1 MLSTFIYLV
10 LFSVVVAFFKSSF
23 FKGRL
28 GEFLVNA
35 NNKIRLDSSIY
46 TNLSDITIRLK
57 DSSTTQI
64 DHIILSRFGIFVIET
79 KNMKGWIFGSEHQ
92 KMWTQSIYGKKSSF
106 QNPLLQN
113 YRHIKALEEFLGID
127 RGLYSIVTFVGESTF
142 KTAMPSNVFSGGKY
156 IGYIKS
162 FRSMM
167 FSKVELQRIRNTLEH
182 KSLVKSRATNREHIA
197 SLKKGSVASKNLYQS
212 DSKIICKRCSSVMVE
227 RRNKV
232 SQELFLGCSSYPK
245 CRHTER
251 VF

>member
-1 MLSTFIYLV
+1 MLSIFIYLIFFV
-10 LFSVVVAFFKSSF
+10 IVVAFFKSPF
-23 FKGRL
+23 FKGKV

-57 DSSTTQI
+57 DGSTTQI
-64 DHIILSRFGIFVIET
+64 DHIVLSRFGIFVIET

-113 YRHIKALEEFLGID
+113 YRHIKALEEFLEID

-142 KTAMPSNVFSGGKY
+142 KTVMPSNVFDGGKY

-162 FRSMM
+162 FRSKI
-167 FSKVELQRIRNTLEH
+167 FSKVELQRISDTLED

-197 SLKKGSVASKNLYQS
+197 SLQKGSFASKNLYKKG
-212 DSKIICKRCSSVMVE
+212 SKIICKRCSSVMVE

-232 SQELFLGCSSYPK
+232 SQELFFGCSSYPR
-245 CRHTER
+245 CRYTER
-251 VF
+251 V